1 MGLFQKCPFKFLE
14 TLEVKYI
21 TAIRA
26 AVEASKKIMDIYEN
40 EFDTIIKDD
49 GSPLTK
55 ADLASTKIIHK
66 HLEPLDIPITGEET
80 DKMPFSERK
89 HWIECWCIDPLD
101 GTKEFIN
108 RNGEFAVNIALLRDG
123 KPVFG
128 LIASPV
134 QKLMYV
140 GGTETG
146 VFKIAFDAIEKS
158 TEWIKLNDPTE
169 INDPIIMTCSRSH
182 HSGPVI
188 HFINELKK
196 ISPTVSFAKK
206 GSSLKF
212 FDLATGAADAYP
224 RFAPT
229 MEWDIAAGQA
239 ILEALGGSVVHAE
252 TGLPLYYNKENLT
265 NPYFIAKTK
274 PLLALSS

>member
-1 MGLFQKCPFKFLE
+1 MMKLE
-14 TLEVKYI
+14 NKYT
-21 TAIRA
+21 TALYA
-26 AVEASKKIMDIYEN
+26 AIDASKIIMGIYEN
-40 EFDTIIKDD
+40 DFDTIIKDD

-55 ADLASTKIIHK
+55 ADLASTKEIHK
-66 HLEPLDIPITGEET
+66 HLEPLNIPITGEET
-80 DKMPFSERK
+80 EKTPFSQRK
-89 HWIECWCIDPLD
+89 NWEECWCIDPLD

-108 RNGEFAVNIALLRDG
+108 RNGEFAVNIALLRNG
-123 KPVFG
+123 KPIFG

-134 QKLMYV
+134 QRIMFF
-140 GGTETG
+140 GGKEVG
-146 VFKIAFDAIEKS
+146 VFKMSFEDVATPERWEEVS
-158 TEWIKLNDPTE
+158 DPVK
-169 INDPIIMTCSRSH
+169 INDPMVMTCSRSH
-182 HSGPVI
+182 HSGPVLQ
-188 HFINELKK
+188 FINELKK
-196 ISPTVSFAKK
+196 ISPTIEFAKK

-212 FDLATGAADAYP
+212 FDLARGTADAYP

>member
-1 MGLFQKCPFKFLE
+1 MQELE
-14 TLEVKYI
+14 IKYQ

-26 AVEASKKIMDIYEN
+26 AVEASHTIMGVYEN

-66 HLEPLDIPITGEET
+66 HLEPLNIPITGEET
-80 DKMPFSERK
+80 EKMPFSERK
-89 HWIECWCIDPLD
+89 KWKECWCVDPLD

-108 RNGEFAVNIALLRDG
+108 RNGEFAVNIALLREG

-128 LIASPV
+128 IIASPV
-134 QKLMYV
+134 QGLMYV

-146 VFKIAFDAIEKS
+146 VFKIAFEDIDNTDSWEELS
-158 TEWIKLNDPTE
+158 DPTKV
-169 INDPIIMTCSRSH
+169 NNPMVMTCSRSH
-182 HSGPVI
+182 HSGPVLN
-188 HFINELKK
+188 FINELKK
-196 ISPTVSFAKK
+196 ISPAIEFAKK

-212 FDLATGAADAYP
+212 FDLASGAADAYP

-265 NPYFIAKTK
+265 NPHFIAKTK

>member
-1 MGLFQKCPFKFLE
+1 MENLE
-14 TLEVKYI
+14 KKYT
-21 TAIRA
+21 TAIIA
-26 AVEASKKIMDIYEN
+26 AVDASRIIMGVYEN

-55 ADLASTKIIHK
+55 ADLASTKIIHE
-66 HLEPLDIPITGEET
+66 HLEPLGIPITGEET
-80 DKMPFSERK
+80 EKMPFSERK
-89 HWIECWCIDPLD
+89 KWKECWCVDPLD
-101 GTKEFIN
+101 GTKEFVN
-108 RNGEFAVNIALLRDG
+108 RNGEFAVNIALLREG

-134 QKLMYV
+134 QRLMFF
-140 GGTETG
+140 GGIETG
-146 VFKIAFDAIEKS
+146 VFKMNFDDINTPENW
-158 TEWIKLNDPTE
+158 TEVSDPISVNDPMV
-169 INDPIIMTCSRSH
+169 MTCSRSH
-182 HSGPVI
+182 HSGPVVN
-188 HFINELKK
+188 FINELKK
-196 ISPTVSFAKK
+196 LSPTIEFAKK

-212 FDLATGAADAYP
+212 FDLASGAADAYP

>member
-1 MGLFQKCPFKFLE
+1 MQELE
-14 TLEVKYI
+14 AKYTI
-21 TAIRA
+21 AIKA
-26 AVEASKKIMDIYEN
+26 AVEASHKIMDIYEN
-40 EFDTIIKDD
+40 KYDTIIKDD

-66 HLEPLDIPITGEET
+66 HLEPLGIPITGEET

-89 HWIECWCIDPLD
+89 NWTECWCVDPLD

-134 QKLMYV
+134 QQVMFV
-140 GGTETG
+140 GGSETG
-146 VFKIAFDAIEKS
+146 VFKIAFENIEESQKWE
-158 TEWIKLNDPTE
+158 TITDPSE
-169 INDPIIMTCSRSH
+169 VNNPMVMTCSRSH
-182 HSGPVI
+182 HSGPVLN
-188 HFINELKK
+188 FINELKK
-196 ISPTVSFAKK
+196 HSPTIEFAKK

-212 FDLATGAADAYP
+212 FDLASGAADAYP

>member
-1 MGLFQKCPFKFLE
+1 MSELDH
-14 TLEVKYI
+14 KYQS
-21 TAIRA
+21 AISA
-26 AVEASKKIMDIYEN
+26 AVAASKKIMDIYQH

-55 ADLASTKIIHK
+55 ADLASTKIIHEF
-66 HLEPLDIPITGEET
+66 LEPLGIPITGEET
-80 DKMPFSERK
+80 DKMPYSERK
-89 HWIECWCIDPLD
+89 LWKECWCVDPLD

-108 RNGEFAVNIALLRDG
+108 RNGEFAVNIALLRGG

-134 QKLMYV
+134 QQIMFV
-140 GGTETG
+140 GGSETG
-146 VFKIAFDAIEKS
+146 VFKIDFDNIKEHEKW
-158 TEWIKLNDPTE
+158 EPIADPSE
-169 INDPIIMTCSRSH
+169 VNNPMVMTCSRSH
-182 HSGPVI
+182 HSGPVL

-196 ISPTVSFAKK
+196 LSPTIEFAKK
-206 GSSLKF
+206 GSALKF
-212 FDLATGAADAYP
+212 FDLASGKADAYP

>member
-1 MGLFQKCPFKFLE
+1 MQELE
-14 TLEVKYI
+14 SKYTI
-21 TAIRA
+21 AIKA
-26 AVEASKKIMDIYEN
+26 AVEASQKIMDIYEN

-66 HLEPLDIPITGEET
+66 HLEPIGIPITGEET
-80 DKMPFSERK
+80 EKMPFSERK
-89 HWIECWCIDPLD
+89 NWTECWCVDPLD

-108 RNGEFAVNIALLRDG
+108 RNGEFAVNIALLGDG
-123 KPVFG
+123 RPIFG

-140 GGTETG
+140 GGLETG
-146 VFKIAFDAIEKS
+146 VFKVEFDSVENINNWCPL
-158 TEWIKLNDPTE
+158 TDPTQV
-169 INDPIIMTCSRSH
+169 NDPIVMTCSRSH
-182 HSGPVI
+182 HSGPVLN
-188 HFINELKK
+188 FINELKK
-196 ISPTVSFAKK
+196 HSPNIEFAKK

-212 FDLATGAADAYP
+212 FDLASGAADAYP

-239 ILEALGGSVVHAE
+239 ILEGLGGSVVHAE
-252 TGLPLYYNKENLT
+252 TGLPLRYNKENLT

>member
-1 MGLFQKCPFKFLE
+1 ME

-108 RNGEFAVNIALLRDG
+108 RNGEFAINIALLRDG

-134 QKLMYV
+134 QRLMFV

-188 HFINELKK
+188 HFINDLKK
-196 ISPTVSFAKK
+196 ISPIVSFAKK

-265 NPYFIAKTK
+265 NPYFIAKIK

>member
-1 MGLFQKCPFKFLE
+1 M
-14 TLEVKYI
+14 
-21 TAIRA
+21 TAFTHRYQTAVRA
-26 AVEASKKIMDIYEN
+26 AVEASQKIMDIYEN

-55 ADLASTKIIHK
+55 ADLASTKILHQ
-66 HLEPLDIPITGEET
+66 HLEPLEIPITGEET
-80 DKMPFSERK
+80 DKMPFAERK
-89 HWIECWCIDPLD
+89 HWKECWCLDPLD

-134 QKLMYV
+134 QKIMYV
-140 GGTETG
+140 GGKETG
-146 VFKIAFDAIEKS
+146 VFKVNFNAIENI
-158 TEWIKLNDPTE
+158 EDWEKLNAPQSV
-169 INDPIIMTCSRSH
+169 NKPMVMTCSRSH

-188 HFINELKK
+188 HFINDLKK
-196 ISPTVSFAKK
+196 LSPAVEFTKK

-212 FDLATGAADAYP
+212 FDLAQGTADAYP

-274 PLLALSS
+274 PLLALSK